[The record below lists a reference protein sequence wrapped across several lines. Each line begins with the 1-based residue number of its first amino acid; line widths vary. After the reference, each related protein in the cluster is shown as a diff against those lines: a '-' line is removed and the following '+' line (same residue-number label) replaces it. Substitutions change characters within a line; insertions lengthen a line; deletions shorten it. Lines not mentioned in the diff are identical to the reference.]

1 MHGFRKYHS
10 YESQVITTIDNFASH
25 IDSGAQ
31 IDTILLDFS
40 KAFDKVPHQ
49 CLLVKLAYYGIQ
61 GMLLDWV
68 KDFLSNRS
76 QIVIL
81 NNASSEPTEVLSG
94 VPQGSVLG
102 PLLFL
107 LYINDLPRHVS
118 SKVNLYADDTLLYR
132 IINTPNDISILQ
144 EDLDSLSHNTM
155 GT

>member
-1 MHGFRKYHS
+1 MLN
-10 YESQVITTIDNFASH
+10 IDDFASH
-25 IDSGAQ
+25 VDSGAQ

-40 KAFDKVPHQ
+40 KAFDKVPRQ
-49 CLLVKLAYYGIQ
+49 RLLVKLAYYGIQ

-81 NNASSEPTEVLSG
+81 NNACSEPTEVLSG

-107 LYINDLPRHVS
+107 LYINDLS
-118 SKVNLYADDTLLYR
+118 SMFHLRSIYMPMIHCCIELSIHQMIYLYSKRTLTLYHNGH
-132 IINTPNDISILQ
+132 IN
-144 EDLDSLSHNTM
+144 
-155 GT
+155 GR